1 MSPQTLASSGLPVT
15 ARLFTLVVSTCSPP
29 TPSGSHHP
37 CFRDT
42 ALSLHPLDESQP
54 PRDLLFRR
62 LRALPDML
70 PLLGSGKLLSS
81 GLRPLSLV
89 TASIFLAGSSHTSPS
104 EAGAPQGLSVV
115 LDLTSPWVTSL
126 ARGFLGHAVLI
137 QCLGLDPKSIAS
149 WYLTGTR
156 NAKEWKRAFTIQ
168 PSSLLWISPWW
179 RGATITQ

>member
-1 MSPQTLASSGLPVT
+1 MSPQTLASSG
-15 ARLFTLVVSTCSPP
+15 VSPSQHGSPPAHLP
-29 TPSGSHHP
+29 TPSGSYHP

-62 LRALPDML
+62 PRALSDLL

-89 TASIFLAGSSHTSPS
+89 AASIFLAGSSHTNPL

-115 LDLTSPWVTSL
+115 LDLTSPWITFL
-126 ARGFLGHAVLI
+126 ARGF
-137 QCLGLDPKSIAS
+137 LGLDPKSIAS
-149 WYLTGTR
+149 WLSHGHP
-156 NAKEWKRAFTIQ
+156 KCKIVEK
-168 PSSLLWISPWW
+168 SLHHSALFPTLDLPVVE
-179 RGATITQ
+179 RRRYTQ